1 VGENEEEKMA
11 TTIQIQA
18 QQATAIRSEY
28 ERRKAELDMLKRD
41 MIESATDDEK
51 LQQLTAKLIH

>member
-1 VGENEEEKMA
+1 MA